1 MNFNIVLTAVG
12 ILTAV
17 SAGLSII
24 ISVADKVLNN
34 YGICELDINDGE
46 KKLSVTGGSTCEG
59 LSENFRVQASGLMAG
74 GADYL
79 PPGTCQDTRSVKAG
93 LAGNEAAFAAAGGAL
108 GKPHFA
114 RVMVRRGYAGS
125 VEEVFERYLVDG
137 RPGDGSASSRTV
149 SVPSPTVWS
158 ASAGT

>member
-46 KKLSVTGGSTCEG
+46 KKLSVTGGSS
-59 LSENFRVQASGLMAG
+59 LLNL
-74 GADYL
+74 
-79 PPGTCQDTRSVKAG
+79 
-93 LAGNEAAFAAAGGAL
+93 LAGEKIFIPPPAAARPPAAC
-108 GKPHFA
+108 A
-114 RVMVRRGYAGS
+114 RCPCWKAAVRCC
-125 VEEVFERYLVDG
+125 
-137 RPGDGSASSRTV
+137 
-149 SVPSPTVWS
+149 
-158 ASAGT
+158 